1 VKRVFDASSIF
12 EIAKQADA
20 SPLINGHALYLTVY
34 ELGNILWKH
43 TTLTN
48 SLSVEEAEETRQ
60 ILNKMLQMMKLLPVS
75 NIDHETIA
83 IASKHSI
90 SYYDAS
96 YIQATKSLNADLIT
110 EDKHLSKVAT
120 SYGVP
125 THPASTL
132 HD

>member
-12 EIAKQADA
+12 EIAKQANA
-20 SPLINGHALYLTVY
+20 SPLINGYVLYLTVY

-43 TTLTN
+43 TALTN

-60 ILNKMLQMMKLLPVS
+60 IVNKMLQTMNLQPES
-75 NIDHETIA
+75 NIDHETSV
-83 IASKHSI
+83 IASKHHI

-96 YIQATKSLNADLIT
+96 YIQAAKSLNAELIT
-110 EDKHLSKVAT
+110 EDKRLAKAAT

-125 THPASTL
+125 THPALTL
-132 HD
+132 YE